1 MDPLAELQTRA
12 TITSKWSRRSMGSI
26 HFPLH
31 NLLIHKRFPNFA
43 TRSEKVPQKEREAA
57 RSVTW

>member
-1 MDPLAELQTRA
+1 MDN
-12 TITSKWSRRSMGSI
+12 I

-31 NLLIHKRFPNFA
+31 NLFIYKRFPNFA